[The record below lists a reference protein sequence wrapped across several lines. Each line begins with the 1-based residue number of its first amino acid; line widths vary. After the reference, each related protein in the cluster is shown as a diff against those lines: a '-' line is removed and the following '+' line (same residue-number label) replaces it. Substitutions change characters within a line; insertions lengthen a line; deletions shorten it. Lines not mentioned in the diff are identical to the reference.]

1 VASDQPREP
10 AASAS
15 GEPPA
20 SPVQEEETTKRRNLA
35 QDIRDVSFAVS
46 VRGYDRAAVDAY
58 VSRVEQVLAELELGR
73 SPEAAVKRALEQV
86 GKQTKGLLEQAGLTA
101 EEVTTAARNDA
112 DATIARAR
120 QEADEILAKAN
131 AQAKDILSRSQAEA
145 EATVVQARTQ
155 AAEEL
160 QRSQD
165 EATALREEAEARVRE
180 LRGDT
185 DTIQQERSRL
195 LADIRE
201 ITTRVEEV
209 ASAAD
214 VRFPP
219 AEGSEQAADANL
231 QSEAAHGEAAE
242 REGTGTNEP
251 GGVSPGTHRAE
262 EPPARKAKR

>member
-20 SPVQEEETTKRRNLA
+20 SPVQDEETTERRDLA
-35 QDIRDVSFAVS
+35 QEVRDVSFAVS

-58 VSRVEQVLAELELGR
+58 VSRVEQVVAELELGR

-86 GKQTKGLLEQAGLTA
+86 GEQTKGVLEQAGLTA
-101 EEVTTAARNDA
+101 EEVTTAARHDA
-112 DATIARAR
+112 DTTIARAR

-131 AQAKDILSRSQAEA
+131 AESEDILARSQAEA
-145 EATVVQARTQ
+145 EATVAQARTQ

-160 QRSQD
+160 QRSQ
-165 EATALREEAEARVRE
+165 EEVTALREEAEARVRE
-180 LRGDT
+180 LRADSE
-185 DTIQQERSRL
+185 TIQQERRRL

-209 ASAAD
+209 ATAAD

-219 AEGSEQAADANL
+219 AEGAHQAVDVNL
-231 QSEAAHGEAAE
+231 QSEASRGEAAE
-242 REGTGTNEP
+242 
-251 GGVSPGTHRAE
+251 
-262 EPPARKAKR
+262 

>member
-1 VASDQPREP
+1 VASDQPRES

-20 SPVQEEETTKRRNLA
+20 SPVQEETTERRNLA
-35 QDIRDVSFAVS
+35 QEISDVSFTVS

-58 VSRVEQVLAELELGR
+58 VSRVEQVVAELELER

-86 GKQTKGLLEQAGLTA
+86 GEQTRGVLEQAGLTV
-101 EEVTTAARNDA
+101 EEVTTAARHDA

-120 QEADEILAKAN
+120 QEGAEIRANANAEAEDILA
-131 AQAKDILSRSQAEA
+131 RSQAEA
-145 EATVVQARTQ
+145 EATVAQARAQ

-160 QRSQD
+160 RRSQ
-165 EATALREEAEARVRE
+165 EEVTALREEAEARLRE
-180 LRGDT
+180 LRADKE
-185 DTIQQERSRL
+185 TIQQERSRL

-209 ASAAD
+209 ATAAD
-214 VRFPP
+214 ARFPP
-219 AEGSEQAADANL
+219 AEGAEQTLDVNL

-242 REGTGTNEP
+242 
-251 GGVSPGTHRAE
+251 
-262 EPPARKAKR
+262 